1 MSTSQGPGHVEDVT
15 LFTAVD
21 RTQDPG
27 FFARFLDEG
36 NALASIQASKPLIL
50 DALHL
55 QPGQVAI
62 DVGCGTGADV
72 MDMVRRVG
80 VQGRV
85 VGVDVSESLIAE
97 AQQRWADSEWPVE
110 FRVGDAQALDLD
122 DASFDACRTERMLMH
137 VPDEQ
142 QAMSEMV
149 RVTRRGG
156 RVGAFDFDWD
166 TFIIDSP
173 LKDTTRSVV
182 RSFSDGIRHGWI
194 GRQLPRLF
202 REHGL
207 IDVTVVP
214 HQVFVHLEFL
224 ELLLGGHLVRA
235 QSEGLVEPDEVE
247 RWWTQLHEAANEGHF
262 LATFTAF
269 IVAGTVA

>member
-1 MSTSQGPGHVEDVT
+1 MSTSQGPTRVGDVT
-15 LFTAVD
+15 QFTAVD
-21 RTQDPG
+21 RAQDPG

-36 NALASIQASKPLIL
+36 NALASIRASKPLIL

-55 QPGQVAI
+55 QPGQIAI
-62 DVGCGTGADV
+62 DLGCGTGADV
-72 MDMVRRVG
+72 IDMARRVG
-80 VQGRV
+80 AEGRV
-85 VGVDVSESLIAE
+85 VGVDMSESLIVE
-97 AQQRWADSEWPVE
+97 ARQRWADSDLPVE
-110 FRVGDAQALDLD
+110 FLVGDAQKLDVA

-142 QAMSEMV
+142 RAISEMM

-173 LKDTTRSVV
+173 LKDTTRTVA

-207 IDVTVVP
+207 FDVTVVP

-235 QSEGLVEPDEVE
+235 QNEGLVRRDEVE
-247 RWWTQLHEAANEGHF
+247 RWWMYLRDAADKEHF
-262 LATFTAF
+262 LAGFTAF
-269 IVAGTVA
+269 IVAGTVP

>member
-1 MSTSQGPGHVEDVT
+1 MSQPPRHVEDVT

-21 RTQDPG
+21 RTQHPG

-50 DALHL
+50 DALRL
-55 QPGQVAI
+55 QPGQIAI
-62 DVGCGTGADV
+62 DVGCGTGDDV
-72 MDMVRRVG
+72 IDMARRVG
-80 VQGRV
+80 ARGRV

-97 AQQRWADSEWPVE
+97 ARRRWADSGLPVE
-110 FRVGDAQALDLD
+110 FRLCDAQDLDLE

-142 QAMSEMV
+142 RAIPEMV

-156 RVGAFDFDWD
+156 RVGAFDCDWD

-173 LKDTTRSVV
+173 LKETTRTVT
-182 RSFSDGIRHGWI
+182 RSFSDAIRHGWI

-207 IDVTVVP
+207 TDVTVVP
-214 HQVFVHLEFL
+214 RQVFVHLEFL
-224 ELLLGGHLVRA
+224 ELLLGGHLVRV
-235 QSEGLVEPDEVE
+235 QNEGLLKPDEVE
-247 RWWTQLHEAANEGHF
+247 RWWTHLHDAANQGHF
-262 LATFTAF
+262 LATFTFF
-269 IVAGTVA
+269 IVAGTIA